1 MNVQEKV
8 KIFIEKQGLIREGD
22 KVLLGLSGGADS
34 VCLFYLLLA
43 IREELGFTL
52 RTAHVH
58 HGIREEA
65 GEDAAFAAALS
76 EGEGVPCYLFR
87 EDVPAFAKEQG
98 LSEEEAGR
106 MLRYRDFRECLKR
119 WEEES
124 FGQDAFH
131 SSFKIATAHHENDQ
145 AETVLFQLFR
155 GSGLTGLR
163 GILPQRGDIIRPL
176 LCLSRAEIEDY
187 LRDRGAA
194 WREDR
199 TNALPNYS
207 RNKIRHQILPYVER
221 EICPQAAAHIGNT
234 ARIVREAECY
244 IRSQASAA
252 CRRVVAER
260 EDILVFDIASLLRED
275 VFLQKQI
282 LLHGL
287 ERILPTRKD
296 IGAVHVEDMLELT
309 KKQGNGELCL
319 PGGVRARKVYGK
331 LLLYPKE
338 REREAEKIFLSQDR
352 RGFLTGERKPEIT
365 AERIDLSDGKAVKE
379 RLGIRD
385 ISEII
390 DCIPQK
396 TYTKWFD
403 YDKIETS
410 FSVRHCESGDYL
422 TIDERMNRKSL
433 RRYMIENKIP
443 ASERRSIWLI
453 ADDTHVMWVPG
464 GRTSDFYKVTGKTK
478 TILQIRI
485 CGRE

>member
-207 RNKIRHQILPYVER
+207 RNNTSLCGEGDLSSGGGPYR
-221 EICPQAAAHIGNT
+221 KYGPDRAGSGMLYQKSG
-234 ARIVREAECY
+234 EC
-244 IRSQASAA
+244 R
-252 CRRVVAER
+252 
-260 EDILVFDIASLLRED
+260 
-275 VFLQKQI
+275 
-282 LLHGL
+282 
-287 ERILPTRKD
+287 
-296 IGAVHVEDMLELT
+296 
-309 KKQGNGELCL
+309 
-319 PGGVRARKVYGK
+319 
-331 LLLYPKE
+331 
-338 REREAEKIFLSQDR
+338 LSEG
-352 RGFLTGERKPEIT
+352 RGGERGYPC
-365 AERIDLSDGKAVKE
+365 L
-379 RLGIRD
+379 
-385 ISEII
+385 
-390 DCIPQK
+390 
-396 TYTKWFD
+396 
-403 YDKIETS
+403 
-410 FSVRHCESGDYL
+410 
-422 TIDERMNRKSL
+422 
-433 RRYMIENKIP
+433 
-443 ASERRSIWLI
+443 
-453 ADDTHVMWVPG
+453 
-464 GRTSDFYKVTGKTK
+464 
-478 TILQIRI
+478 
-485 CGRE
+485 